1 MIGGIMEENKVVA
14 YSFLDHLNNDMKG
27 NGFNDIFIPLVKR
40 TLSIMSSNKKN
51 MGQISDIK
59 EEFNNL
65 YKLDIPYPML
75 KEILKTICIEVK
87 KSNEGSI
94 VLYKDF
100 SYVIKEYTFDSYE
113 ETILYKKNKIENL
126 EEKFKCYIQENAI
139 ISQYEGELD
148 LFKFIDR
155 NRTKLSKV
163 LSENNL
169 NVDSISDNAD
179 IEMNFIKNLKKND
192 IELYELLKDIYIGSI
207 ISAYIELDNI
217 EAKSEAMNFI
227 VDTNFII
234 SLMGLHGEENMD
246 TCNKIVDICKRIGYK
261 IKIADIT
268 IEETEHILN
277 KIIDGYEKGIIEKFC
292 YNSINNICER
302 NNITKTDIQ
311 YKVRNLMKFLA
322 EKNISIIYLK
332 QKYKNE
338 LAIKNGEI
346 YKKLDKIDYTD
357 KKSILHDAIIIDY
370 VSNKRNSSAKK
381 FADLKIWFLT
391 ESKKFN
397 EIKTR
402 FKYSEA
408 INTNELVNLLWL
420 IKPIISTDDIFK
432 LGLSN
437 LFAEVIESNQPSKKI
452 IREIDSN
459 INKYKENISDD
470 DIIALGSLVSDTTLN
485 KIKNINSQYEEV
497 NELLKKGEYYEFS
510 EKIKEMKEKQEELK
524 QIEINKMNIKH
535 KEEKRNE
542 LNNFINILINNKISN
557 NSENMLCY
565 EQKKISI
572 NKEIEDVNNNTTNV
586 IKKCWIGIVI
596 IIAIIFIIYKNSTKS
611 ILKINLIDIMFFII
625 PILFS
630 AIFNLKIFK
639 FAEKISKKRNNK
651 KYKEI
656 ENINKYIKEIE
667 HDSKCLCEIK
677 DIIIKSENVENKIN
691 ELLLD
696 KKYEKYLRETCIAE
710 LIENK
715 KEYNR

>member
-1 MIGGIMEENKVVA
+1 MEENKVIA
-14 YSFLDHLNNDMKG
+14 YSFLAHLNNDMKG

-40 TLSIMSSNKKN
+40 TLSIMSNNQKN
-51 MGQISDIK
+51 MGQITDIK

-75 KEILKTICIEVK
+75 KELLKTISIEIK
-87 KSNEGSI
+87 KNNEGSME
-94 VLYKDF
+94 LYKDF
-100 SYVIKEYTFDSYE
+100 SYVIKEYTFDNYE
-113 ETILYKKNKIENL
+113 ETILYKKSKIEKL
-126 EEKFKCYIQENAI
+126 QEKFKCYIQENAV

-169 NVDSISDNAD
+169 NIDSISDNAD
-179 IEMNFIKNLKKND
+179 IEMNFIKYLKKND
-192 IELYELLKDIYIGSI
+192 IELYEVLKDIYIGSI
-207 ISAYIELDNI
+207 ISAYIELDALK
-217 EAKSEAMNFI
+217 AKSEAMNFI

-246 TCNKIVDICKRIGYK
+246 TCNKIVDICNRIGYK

-277 KIIDGYEKGIIEKFC
+277 KIIDGYEKGIIERFR
-292 YNSINNICER
+292 YNSTSNVCER

-311 YKVRNLMKFLA
+311 YKVRNLMKFLT
-322 EKNISIIYLK
+322 EKKISIIYLK

-338 LAIKNGEI
+338 LTIKNGEI
-346 YKKLDKIDYTD
+346 YKQLDKIDYTD

-370 VSNKRNSSAKK
+370 VSNKRNNGAKK

-397 EIKTR
+397 EIKTK

-420 IKPIISTDDIFK
+420 IKPVISTDDIFK

-437 LFAEVIESNQPSKKI
+437 LFAEVIEANQPSKRI
-452 IREIDSN
+452 IRVIDSN

-470 DIIALGSLVSDTTLN
+470 DIIALGSLVSDISLN

-497 NELLKKGEYYEFS
+497 NELLKNGDYYEFS
-510 EKIKEMKEKQEELK
+510 EKIKEMKGKQEELK
-524 QIEINKMNIKH
+524 QIEIDKINKKH
-535 KEEKRNE
+535 NEEKKNE
-542 LNNFINILINNKISN
+542 FNNFVNILIDNKIYE
-557 NSENMLCY
+557 NSQKNLENEY
-565 EQKKISI
+565 RKIDINKGIEDIRNKTIDIIKRISI
-572 NKEIEDVNNNTTNV
+572 
-586 IKKCWIGIVI
+586 GLI
-596 IIAIIFIIYKNSTKS
+596 IIVAILFIIYKNSTEN
-611 ILKINLIDIMFFII
+611 IFEINFIDIMFFMI

-630 AIFNLKIFK
+630 TVFNAKVFG
-639 FAEKISKKRNNK
+639 FAENISKKINGRR
-651 KYKEI
+651 YKEI
-656 ENINKYIKEIE
+656 EEINKSIKEIE
-667 HDSKCLCEIK
+667 YNSKCLYEIK
-677 DIIIKSENVENKIN
+677 DILIKAENIEDKIN
-691 ELLLD
+691 ELIVD
-696 KKYEKYLRETCIAE
+696 SKYEKYLKEIRLEE
-710 LIENK
+710 LIQNK
-715 KEYNR
+715 KEIQYQ

>member
-1 MIGGIMEENKVVA
+1 MEENKVIA
-14 YSFLDHLNNDMKG
+14 YSFLAHLNNDMKG

-40 TLSIMSSNKKN
+40 TLSIMSNNQKN
-51 MGQISDIK
+51 MGQITDIK

-65 YKLDIPYPML
+65 YKVDIPYPML
-75 KEILKTICIEVK
+75 KELLKTISIEIK
-87 KSNEGSI
+87 KNNEGSME
-94 VLYKDF
+94 LYKDF
-100 SYVIKEYTFDSYE
+100 SYVIKEYTFDNYE
-113 ETILYKKNKIENL
+113 ETILYKKSKIEKL
-126 EEKFKCYIQENAI
+126 QEKFKCYIQENAV

-169 NVDSISDNAD
+169 NIDSISDNAD
-179 IEMNFIKNLKKND
+179 IEMNFIKYLKKND
-192 IELYELLKDIYIGSI
+192 IELYEVLKDIYIGSI
-207 ISAYIELDNI
+207 ISAYIELDALK
-217 EAKSEAMNFI
+217 AKSEAMNFI

-246 TCNKIVDICKRIGYK
+246 TCNKIVDICNRIGYK

-277 KIIDGYEKGIIEKFC
+277 KIIDGYEKGIIERFR
-292 YNSINNICER
+292 YNSTSNVCER

-311 YKVRNLMKFLA
+311 YKVRNLMKFLT
-322 EKNISIIYLK
+322 EKKISIIYLK

-338 LAIKNGEI
+338 LTIKNGEI
-346 YKKLDKIDYTD
+346 YKQLDKIDYTD

-370 VSNKRNSSAKK
+370 VSNKRNNGAKK

-397 EIKTR
+397 EIKTK

-420 IKPIISTDDIFK
+420 IKPVISTDDIFK

-437 LFAEVIESNQPSKKI
+437 LFAEVIEANQPSKRI

-470 DIIALGSLVSDTTLN
+470 DIIALGSLVSDISLN

-497 NELLKKGEYYEFS
+497 NELLKSGDYYEFS
-510 EKIKEMKEKQEELK
+510 EKIKEMKGKQEELK
-524 QIEINKMNIKH
+524 QIEIDKINKKH
-535 KEEKRNE
+535 NEEKKNE
-542 LNNFINILINNKISN
+542 FNNFVNILIDNKIYE
-557 NSENMLCY
+557 NSQKNLENEY
-565 EQKKISI
+565 RKIDINKGIEDIRNKTIDIIKRISI
-572 NKEIEDVNNNTTNV
+572 
-586 IKKCWIGIVI
+586 CLI
-596 IIAIIFIIYKNSTKS
+596 IIVAILFIIYKNSTEN
-611 ILKINLIDIMFFII
+611 IFEINFIDIMFFMI

-630 AIFNLKIFK
+630 TVFNAKVFG
-639 FAEKISKKRNNK
+639 FAENISKKINGRR
-651 KYKEI
+651 YKEI
-656 ENINKYIKEIE
+656 EEINKSIKEIE
-667 HDSKCLCEIK
+667 YNSKCLYEIK
-677 DIIIKSENVENKIN
+677 DILIKAENIEDKIN
-691 ELLLD
+691 ELIVD
-696 KKYEKYLRETCIAE
+696 SKYEKYLKEIRLEE
-710 LIENK
+710 LIQNK
-715 KEYNR
+715 KEIQYQ

>member
-1 MIGGIMEENKVVA
+1 MEENKVIA
-14 YSFLDHLNNDMKG
+14 YSFLAHLNNDMKG

-40 TLSIMSSNKKN
+40 TLSIMSNNQKN
-51 MGQISDIK
+51 MGQITDIK

-75 KEILKTICIEVK
+75 KELLKTISIEIK
-87 KSNEGSI
+87 KNNEGSME
-94 VLYKDF
+94 LYKDF
-100 SYVIKEYTFDSYE
+100 SYVIKEYTFDNYE
-113 ETILYKKNKIENL
+113 ETILYKKSKIEKL
-126 EEKFKCYIQENAI
+126 QEKFKCYIQENAV

-169 NVDSISDNAD
+169 NIDSISDNAD
-179 IEMNFIKNLKKND
+179 IEMNFIKYLKKND
-192 IELYELLKDIYIGSI
+192 IELYEVLKDIYIGSI
-207 ISAYIELDNI
+207 ISAYIELDALK
-217 EAKSEAMNFI
+217 AKSEAMNFI

-246 TCNKIVDICKRIGYK
+246 TCNKIVDICNRIGYK
-261 IKIADIT
+261 IEIADIT

-277 KIIDGYEKGIIEKFC
+277 KIIDGYEKGIIERFR
-292 YNSINNICER
+292 YNSTSNVCER

-311 YKVRNLMKFLA
+311 YKVRNLMKFLT
-322 EKNISIIYLK
+322 EKKISIIYLK

-338 LAIKNGEI
+338 LTIKNGEI
-346 YKKLDKIDYTD
+346 YKQLDKIDYTD

-370 VSNKRNSSAKK
+370 VSNKRNNGAKK

-397 EIKTR
+397 EIKTK

-420 IKPIISTDDIFK
+420 IKPVISTDDIFK

-437 LFAEVIESNQPSKKI
+437 LFAEVIEANQPSKRI

-470 DIIALGSLVSDTTLN
+470 DIIALGSLVSDISLN

-497 NELLKKGEYYEFS
+497 NELLKNGDYYEFS
-510 EKIKEMKEKQEELK
+510 EKIKEMKGKQEELK
-524 QIEINKMNIKH
+524 QIEIDKINKKH
-535 KEEKRNE
+535 NEEKKNE
-542 LNNFINILINNKISN
+542 FNNFVNILIDNKIYE
-557 NSENMLCY
+557 NSQKNLENEY
-565 EQKKISI
+565 RKIDINKGIEDIRNKTIDIIKRISI
-572 NKEIEDVNNNTTNV
+572 
-586 IKKCWIGIVI
+586 GLI
-596 IIAIIFIIYKNSTKS
+596 IIVAILFIIYKNSTEN
-611 ILKINLIDIMFFII
+611 IFEINFIDIMFFMI

-630 AIFNLKIFK
+630 TVFNAKVFG
-639 FAEKISKKRNNK
+639 FAENISKKINGRR
-651 KYKEI
+651 YKEI
-656 ENINKYIKEIE
+656 EEINKSIKEIE
-667 HDSKCLCEIK
+667 YNSKCLYEIK
-677 DIIIKSENVENKIN
+677 DILIKAENIEDKIN
-691 ELLLD
+691 ELIVD
-696 KKYEKYLRETCIAE
+696 SKYEKYLKEIRLEE
-710 LIENK
+710 LIQNK
-715 KEYNR
+715 KEIQYQ

>member
-1 MIGGIMEENKVVA
+1 MEENKVIA
-14 YSFLDHLNNDMKG
+14 YSFLAHLNNDMKG

-40 TLSIMSSNKKN
+40 TLSIMSNNQKN
-51 MGQISDIK
+51 MGQITDIK
-59 EEFNNL
+59 EEFKNL

-75 KEILKTICIEVK
+75 KELLKTISIEIK
-87 KSNEGSI
+87 KNNEGSME
-94 VLYKDF
+94 LYKDF
-100 SYVIKEYTFDSYE
+100 SYVIKEYTFDNYE
-113 ETILYKKNKIENL
+113 ETILYKKSKIEKL
-126 EEKFKCYIQENAI
+126 QEKFKCYIQENAI

-169 NVDSISDNAD
+169 NIDSISDNAD
-179 IEMNFIKNLKKND
+179 IEMNFIKYLKKND
-192 IELYELLKDIYIGSI
+192 IELYEVLKDIYIGSI
-207 ISAYIELDNI
+207 ISAYIELDAL

-246 TCNKIVDICKRIGYK
+246 TCNKIVDICNRIGYK

-277 KIIDGYEKGIIEKFC
+277 KIIDGYEKGIIERFR
-292 YNSINNICER
+292 YNSTSNVCER

-311 YKVRNLMKFLA
+311 YKVRNLMKFLT
-322 EKNISIIYLK
+322 EKKISIIYLK

-338 LAIKNGEI
+338 LTIKNGEI
-346 YKKLDKIDYTD
+346 YKQLDKIDYTD

-370 VSNKRNSSAKK
+370 VSNKRNNGAKK

-397 EIKTR
+397 EIKTK

-420 IKPIISTDDIFK
+420 IKPVISTDDIFK

-437 LFAEVIESNQPSKKI
+437 LFAEVIEANQPSKRI

-470 DIIALGSLVSDTTLN
+470 DIIALGSLVSDISLN

-497 NELLKKGEYYEFS
+497 NELLKNGDYYEFS

-524 QIEINKMNIKH
+524 QIEIDKINKKH
-535 KEEKRNE
+535 NEEKKNE
-542 LNNFINILINNKISN
+542 FNNFVNILIDNKIYENSQK
-557 NSENMLCY
+557 NSENEY
-565 EQKKISI
+565 RKIDINKGIEDIRNKTRDIIKRISI
-572 NKEIEDVNNNTTNV
+572 
-586 IKKCWIGIVI
+586 GLI
-596 IIAIIFIIYKNSTKS
+596 IIVAILFIIYKNSTEN
-611 ILKINLIDIMFFII
+611 IFKINLIDIMFFMI

-630 AIFNLKIFK
+630 TIFNAKVFG
-639 FAEKISKKRNNK
+639 FAENISKKINGRR
-651 KYKEI
+651 YKEI
-656 ENINKYIKEIE
+656 EEINKSIKEIE
-667 HDSKCLCEIK
+667 YNSKWLYEIK
-677 DIIIKSENVENKIN
+677 DILIKAENIEDKIN
-691 ELLLD
+691 ELIVD
-696 KKYEKYLRETCIAE
+696 SKYEKYLKEIRLEE
-710 LIENK
+710 LIQNK
-715 KEYNR
+715 KEIQYQ